1 MYAGSRRKNTNL
13 QYPAGGDLCRSLPPF
28 AFRGSHHPLQRQPT
42 AAMMSVL
49 EGGIVAFLFSFL
61 HVLGV
66 FLHWG
71 SANKWH
77 DNNHF
82 RELHS
87 RTCFGGT

>member
-1 MYAGSRRKNTNL
+1 MQGERKQTYSTQL
-13 QYPAGGDLCRSLPPF
+13 GGNLCRSLQPF

-49 EGGIVAFLFSFL
+49 EGGIVAFLFSSL